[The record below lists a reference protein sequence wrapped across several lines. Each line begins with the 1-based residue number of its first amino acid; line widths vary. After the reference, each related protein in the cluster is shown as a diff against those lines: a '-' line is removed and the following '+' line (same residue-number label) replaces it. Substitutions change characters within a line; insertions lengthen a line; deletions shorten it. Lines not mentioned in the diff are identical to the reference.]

1 MAVEKK
7 TEPEKISVIDAFE
20 LSDLLPG
27 GVAFEIRRIEL
38 VNKGI
43 LSEGDVS
50 SIYAQ
55 MQQVLTAEN
64 RKLPTGLT
72 YPAVRRHYG
81 L

>member
-1 MAVEKK
+1 MSEEK
-7 TEPEKISVIDAFE
+7 EPKKQESIIDAFE
-20 LSDLLPG
+20 LSDLLPS

-38 VNKGI
+38 KNKGV

-55 MQQVLTAEN
+55 MQQVLHAEN
-64 RKLPTGLT
+64 KKTPEALT
-72 YPAVRRHYG
+72 YHAVRKHYG